1 LQIFSIQKIRKLVLK
16 HSSTEKRLNGN
27 TVD

>member
-1 LQIFSIQKIRKLVLK
+1 LQIYSIRKIRKLVLK
-16 HSSTEKRLNGN
+16 HSSTGKRLNGN